1 MKTYGNKD
9 TVLKAYDL
17 AKAAYAQFGVD
28 TEAAIKAAR
37 EVPVS
42 IQCWQGDD
50 VTGFEGAD
58 GLSGGGILATGNY
71 PGRARNGDEL
81 RADAETAFGL
91 IPGKKRFNLHC
102 FYAEPDGKKVG
113 RDALEPEHFRKWMD
127 WSKAKNIP
135 LDFNSS
141 CFSHPMADS
150 GWTLASADP
159 AVRSFWIRHTKAAR
173 RIASAMGANQG
184 DAAMID
190 HWMPDGSKDYPA
202 DRLAPRE
209 RLRDALDEI
218 LAVTQP
224 PGTLIDAVECK
235 LFGIGSEAYVAGSH
249 EFYMGYAVSKQLYL
263 CLDTGHFHP
272 TESIADKI
280 SAMLLFLPG
289 LLIHFSRGVRWDSD
303 HVATFSDDLREVC
316 AQIVRTKAL
325 ARVNFAL
332 DFFDASINRIAAWT
346 IGSRSLRKGILEAL
360 LEPTPLL
367 IEAENTG
374 KNHERLA
381 LMEEFKTL
389 PFAAVWDKLCLDE
402 NVPIGADWLAT
413 VRDYEERVL
422 SKRSNC
428 RNAAIA

>member
-1 MKTYGNKD
+1 MEKYTDKD
-9 TVLKAYDL
+9 AALKAYDL
-17 AKAAYAQFGVD
+17 AKAAYARFGVD
-28 TEAAIKAAR
+28 TGAAIRAAR
-37 EVPVS
+37 DIPVS

-50 VTGFEGAD
+50 VTGFEGAA

-102 FYAEPDGKKVG
+102 FYAEPDGKGRNKAVG
-113 RDALEPEHFRKWMD
+113 RDELQPEHFKKWMD
-127 WSKAKNIP
+127 WSTAKSIP

-141 CFSHPMADS
+141 CFSHPMANS
-150 GWTLASADP
+150 GWTLSSADP

-184 DAAMID
+184 NPAMTD

-218 LAVTQP
+218 FDEKYPA
-224 PGTLIDAVECK
+224 GTIIDAVECK
-235 LFGIGSEAYVAGSH
+235 LFGIGSEAYVVGSH
-249 EFYMGYAVSKQLYL
+249 EFYMGYAVSKQLHL

-272 TESIADKI
+272 TETIADKI

-289 LLIHFSRGVRWDSD
+289 LLIHFSRGLRWDSD
-303 HVATFSDDLREVC
+303 HVATFSDDLRDVC
-316 AQIVRTKAL
+316 AQIVRTRAL
-325 ARVNFAL
+325 SRINFAL

-346 IGSRSLRKGILEAL
+346 IGARSLRKGLLEAL
-360 LEPTPLL
+360 LEPTALL
-367 IEAENTG
+367 VDAENAG

-402 NVPIGADWLAT
+402 NVPVSADWLAC

-422 SKRSNC
+422 AKRE
-428 RNAAIA
+428 